1 MKLKIADSF
10 QSEYVVDNQTH
21 QLFLGISKDYNPLHT
36 DKEYAV
42 SKGFKANVMHGNILN
57 CFISHFI
64 GEGLPQKNV
73 VIHSQSIQYKNP
85 VYLDDKL
92 QFQAKVDQI
101 IESVNAVVL
110 KYEFKNESRDTVAKG
125 KIQIGLL

>member
-10 QSEYVVDNQTH
+10 QSEYVVDNQT
-21 QLFLGISKDYNPLHT
+21 QELFLEISKDFNPLHM

-42 SKGFKANVMHGNILN
+42 SKGFKAIVMHGNILN
-57 CFISHFI
+57 CFISHFV
-64 GEGLPQKNV
+64 GEGLPHKNV
-73 VIHSQSIQYKNP
+73 VIHSQSIQYKFP

-92 QFQAKVDQI
+92 QFQAEVDQV
-101 IESVNAVVL
+101 IESVNAAVL
-110 KYEFKNESRDTVAKG
+110 KYEFKNESRDTVARG